1 MSFPVFRESGAG
13 TNPHQSSGN
22 PVFMRV
28 KTNPPPF
35 TMRLC
40 LTFVNRKT
48 EICSVFGAFFQ
59 DFAQFHRFSS
69 DFSVRRAPARDQ
81 KGAAAFSARLAAKAH
96 SGRLREGLRAGSG
109 GRSDLQS
116 LS

>member
-1 MSFPVFRESGAG
+1 
-13 TNPHQSSGN
+13 
-22 PVFMRV
+22 MRV

-69 DFSVRRAPARDQ
+69 DFSALFASAAGQ
-81 KGAAAFSARLAAKAH
+81 KGAAAFSARSTA
-96 SGRLREGLRAGSG
+96 EVY
-109 GRSDLQS
+109 
-116 LS
+116 